1 LHNGASAPFTLTS
14 DPTTTAAPRPT
25 LAARYG
31 PDWPIYGYNL
41 ARTRNASDLTMI
53 HPPYRVV
60 WKTGQL
66 GILEYPPSYRR
77 GVLYL
82 TTDAGWASARSVFT
96 GKVIW
101 RRRFKPLVGEPTL
114 YRGRVYFGSYDD
126 RVYALD
132 QETGKTVWSTRMSAV
147 VESPPAV
154 LRGILYIADLAGYVR
169 ALKASTG
176 RVLWPFPA
184 AGAVK

>member
-1 LHNGASAPFTLTS
+1 MPRRKLILVATALVLLLMVGGAGVAWWVVHEKVADIHNGASAPFTLTS

-82 TTDAGWASARSVFT
+82 TTDAGWAAARSLFT
-96 GKVIW
+96 RQGIW
-101 RRRFKPLVGEPTL
+101 RRRLQPPLAEPT
-114 YRGRVYFGSYDD
+114 
-126 RVYALD
+126 
-132 QETGKTVWSTRMSAV
+132 
-147 VESPPAV
+147 
-154 LRGILYIADLAGYVR
+154 
-169 ALKASTG
+169 
-176 RVLWPFPA
+176 
-184 AGAVK
+184 